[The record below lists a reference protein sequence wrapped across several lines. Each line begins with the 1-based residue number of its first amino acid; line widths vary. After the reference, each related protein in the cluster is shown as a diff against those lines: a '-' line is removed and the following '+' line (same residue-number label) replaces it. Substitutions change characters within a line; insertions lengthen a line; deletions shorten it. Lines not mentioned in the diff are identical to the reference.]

1 MLQIIFL
8 FFCVT
13 LGKVQQTEQV
23 SAVKAAPPDN
33 HLTAGQ
39 QRLITGPNSTQ
50 SAIQFVLQL
59 WQQYQGAISRT
70 LLASEADPAAR
81 QDLKQD
87 IFLALHQ
94 AAERLQAAELPRA
107 YLFRIVHNVTV
118 DHIARAQRHKWQP
131 LDDEVQQHMLDDCP
145 SEQLGEQQQSKL
157 LMQAVRRLS
166 PANRQVI
173 LLAMED
179 LPAPEI
185 ADILQISHGAVRVRI
200 NRAKTELMELMQDG
214 R

>member
-1 MLQIIFL
+1 MRNKQRHS
-8 FFCVT
+8 
-13 LGKVQQTEQV
+13 QT
-23 SAVKAAPPDN
+23 P
-33 HLTAGQ
+33 HLTARQ
-39 QRLITGPNSTQ
+39 QGLITGRNNNQ
-50 SAIQFVLQL
+50 SAIEFVLQL
-59 WQQYQGAISRT
+59 WQQHQGAISRS
-70 LLASEADPAAR
+70 LLANEADPAAR

-131 LDDEVQQHMLDDCP
+131 LDDDIQQQLLDDCP
-145 SEQLGEQQQSKL
+145 SEQLGEAQQSHQ

-166 PANRQVI
+166 AANRQVI

-179 LPAPEI
+179 LAAPEI
-185 ADILQISHGAVRVRI
+185 ADILQISHGAVRVRL
-200 NRAKTELMELMQDG
+200 NRAKTELMELMQNG

>member
-1 MLQIIFL
+1 MRNKQRHS
-8 FFCVT
+8 
-13 LGKVQQTEQV
+13 QT
-23 SAVKAAPPDN
+23 P
-33 HLTAGQ
+33 HLTARQ
-39 QRLITGPNSTQ
+39 QGLITGRNNNQ
-50 SAIQFVLQL
+50 SAIEFVLQL
-59 WQQYQGAISRT
+59 WQQHQGAISRS
-70 LLASEADPAAR
+70 LLANEADPAAR

-94 AAERLQAAELPRA
+94 AAARLQAAELPRA

-131 LDDEVQQHMLDDCP
+131 LDDDIQQQLLDDCP
-145 SEQLGEQQQSKL
+145 SEQLGEAQQSQQ

-166 PANRQVI
+166 AANRQVI

-179 LPAPEI
+179 LAAPEI
-185 ADILQISHGAVRVRI
+185 ADILQISHGAVRVRL
-200 NRAKTELMELMQDG
+200 NRAKTELMELMQNG

>member
-1 MLQIIFL
+1 M
-8 FFCVT
+8 
-13 LGKVQQTEQV
+13 
-23 SAVKAAPPDN
+23 
-33 HLTAGQ
+33 
-39 QRLITGPNSTQ
+39 
-50 SAIQFVLQL
+50 
-59 WQQYQGAISRT
+59 
-70 LLASEADPAAR
+70 LASEADPAAR

-87 IFLALHQ
+87 VFLALHQ

-131 LDDEVQQHMLDDCP
+131 LDDEVQQNMLDECP
-145 SEQLGEQQQSKL
+145 SEQLGEQQQSL
-157 LMQAVRRLS
+157 QLMRAVRRLS

-185 ADILQISHGAVRVRI
+185 ADILQISHGAVRVRL

>member
-1 MLQIIFL
+1 M
-8 FFCVT
+8 T
-13 LGKVQQTEQV
+13 V
-23 SAVKAAPPDN
+23 SN
-33 HLTAGQ
+33 T
-39 QRLITGPNSTQ
+39 
-50 SAIQFVLQL
+50 SAITPEQFLLQL
-59 WQQYQGAISRT
+59 WQQNQGAISRT

-94 AAERLQAAELPRA
+94 AAGRLHAADMPRA

-131 LDDEVQQHMLDDCP
+131 LDDDMQQQMLDDCP
-145 SEQLGEQQQSKL
+145 SEQLGEQQQSQQ

-166 PANRQVI
+166 PANRQVM

-179 LPAPEI
+179 LDAPEI
-185 ADILQISHGAVRVRI
+185 ADILQISHGAVRVRL
-200 NRAKTELMELMQDG
+200 NRAKTELMELMQNG

>member
-1 MLQIIFL
+1 L
-8 FFCVT
+8 
-13 LGKVQQTEQV
+13 K
-23 SAVKAAPPDN
+23 
-33 HLTAGQ
+33 
-39 QRLITGPNSTQ
+39 TGPDSGQHPTD
-50 SAIQFVLQL
+50 FVLQQ
-59 WQQYQGAISRT
+59 WQQHQGAISRA
-70 LLASEADPAAR
+70 LLANEADPAAR

-94 AAERLQAAELPRA
+94 AADRLKAAEMPRA

-131 LDDEVQQHMLDDCP
+131 LDDEIQQQLLDDCP
-145 SEQLGEQQQSKL
+145 SQQLAEQQQSQQ
-157 LMQAVRRLS
+157 LMLAVRQLS
-166 PANRQVI
+166 AANRQVI

-179 LPAPEI
+179 LDAPEI
-185 ADILQISHGAVRVRI
+185 ADILQISHGAVRVRL

>member
-1 MLQIIFL
+1 MAFFKHSADTPEQFL
-8 FFCVT
+8 
-13 LGKVQQTEQV
+13 
-23 SAVKAAPPDN
+23 
-33 HLTAGQ
+33 
-39 QRLITGPNSTQ
+39 
-50 SAIQFVLQL
+50 LQL
-59 WQQYQGAISRT
+59 WQQNQGAISRT

-94 AAERLQAAELPRA
+94 SAARIQAAEMPRA

-118 DHIARAQRHKWQP
+118 DHIARAKRQQWQT
-131 LDDEVQQHMLDDCP
+131 LEDEDQQHVVQDCP
-145 SEQLGEQQQSKL
+145 STEVAEQQQSQQ

-166 PANRQVI
+166 PANRQVM

-179 LPAPEI
+179 LDAPEI
-185 ADILQISHGAVRVRI
+185 ADILQISQGAVRVRL

>member
-1 MLQIIFL
+1 M
-8 FFCVT
+8 T
-13 LGKVQQTEQV
+13 V
-23 SAVKAAPPDN
+23 SN
-33 HLTAGQ
+33 T
-39 QRLITGPNSTQ
+39 
-50 SAIQFVLQL
+50 SAITPEQFLLQL
-59 WQQYQGAISRT
+59 WQQHQGAISRT

-94 AAERLQAAELPRA
+94 AAGRLQSAEMPRA

-118 DHIARAQRHKWQP
+118 DHIARAQRHKWQQ
-131 LDDEVQQHMLDDCP
+131 LEEDMQQIFDDCP
-145 SEQLGEQQQSKL
+145 SEQLGEQQQSQQ

-179 LPAPEI
+179 LDAPEI
-185 ADILQISHGAVRVRI
+185 ADILQISHGAVRVRL
-200 NRAKTELMELMQDG
+200 NRAKTELMELMQNG

>member
-1 MLQIIFL
+1 MTLSDNNNSVTPEQFL
-8 FFCVT
+8 
-13 LGKVQQTEQV
+13 L
-23 SAVKAAPPDN
+23 A
-33 HLTAGQ
+33 
-39 QRLITGPNSTQ
+39 
-50 SAIQFVLQL
+50 L

-94 AAERLQAAELPRA
+94 SAARIQAAEMPRA

-118 DHIARAQRHKWQP
+118 DHIARAKRQQWQP
-131 LDDEVQQHMLDDCP
+131 LDDEAQQQYTQDCP
-145 SEQLGEQQQSKL
+145 SAEVGEQQQSRQ

-179 LPAPEI
+179 LDAPEI
-185 ADILQISHGAVRVRI
+185 ADILQISQGAVRVRL

>member
-1 MLQIIFL
+1 MRNNQRHS
-8 FFCVT
+8 
-13 LGKVQQTEQV
+13 QT
-23 SAVKAAPPDN
+23 P
-33 HLTAGQ
+33 HLTARQ
-39 QRLITGPNSTQ
+39 QGLITGRNNNQ
-50 SAIQFVLQL
+50 SATEFVLQL
-59 WQQYQGAISRT
+59 WQQHQGAISRS
-70 LLASEADPAAR
+70 LLANEADPAAR

-131 LDDEVQQHMLDDCP
+131 LDDDIQQQLLDDCP
-145 SEQLGEQQQSKL
+145 SEQLGEAQQSQQ

-166 PANRQVI
+166 AANRQVI

-179 LPAPEI
+179 LAAPEI
-185 ADILQISHGAVRVRI
+185 ADILQISHGAVRVRL

>member
-1 MLQIIFL
+1 MSTG
-8 FFCVT
+8 VN
-13 LGKVQQTEQV
+13 
-23 SAVKAAPPDN
+23 SA
-33 HLTAGQ
+33 
-39 QRLITGPNSTQ
+39 Q
-50 SAIQFVLQL
+50 SAIDFVLQL
-59 WQQYQGAISRT
+59 WQQHQGAISRT

-87 IFLALHQ
+87 VFLALHQ

-118 DHIARAQRHKWQP
+118 DHIARAQRHKWQS
-131 LDDEVQQHMLDDCP
+131 LDEDTQQQLLEDCP
-145 SEQLGEQQQSKL
+145 SEQLGEQQQSL
-157 LMQAVRRLS
+157 QLMRAVRRLS

-185 ADILQISHGAVRVRI
+185 ADILQISHGAVRVRL

>member
-1 MLQIIFL
+1 LTFFKHSASTPEQFL
-8 FFCVT
+8 
-13 LGKVQQTEQV
+13 
-23 SAVKAAPPDN
+23 
-33 HLTAGQ
+33 
-39 QRLITGPNSTQ
+39 
-50 SAIQFVLQL
+50 LQL
-59 WQQYQGAISRT
+59 WQQNQGAISRT

-94 AAERLQAAELPRA
+94 SAARIQAAEMPRA

-118 DHIARAQRHKWQP
+118 DHIARAKRQQWQV
-131 LDDEVQQHMLDDCP
+131 LDEESERQFVQDCP
-145 SEQLGEQQQSKL
+145 SAEVGEQQQSQQ
-157 LMQAVRRLS
+157 LMQAVRCLS

-179 LPAPEI
+179 LAAPEI
-185 ADILQISHGAVRVRI
+185 AEILQISQGAVRVRL
-200 NRAKTELMELMQDG
+200 NRAKTELMELMQHG

>member
-1 MLQIIFL
+1 MRNKQRHS
-8 FFCVT
+8 
-13 LGKVQQTEQV
+13 QT
-23 SAVKAAPPDN
+23 P
-33 HLTAGQ
+33 HLTARQ
-39 QRLITGPNSTQ
+39 QGLITGRNNNQ
-50 SAIQFVLQL
+50 SAIDFVLQL
-59 WQQYQGAISRT
+59 WQQHQGAISRS
-70 LLASEADPAAR
+70 LLANEADPAAR

-131 LDDEVQQHMLDDCP
+131 LDNDIQLQLLDDCP
-145 SEQLGEQQQSKL
+145 SEQLGEAQQSQQ

-166 PANRQVI
+166 AANRQVM

-179 LPAPEI
+179 LAAPEI
-185 ADILQISHGAVRVRI
+185 ADILQISHGAVRVRL
-200 NRAKTELMELMQDG
+200 NRAKTELMELLQDG

>member
-1 MLQIIFL
+1 MRFFKHSANTPEQFL
-8 FFCVT
+8 
-13 LGKVQQTEQV
+13 
-23 SAVKAAPPDN
+23 
-33 HLTAGQ
+33 
-39 QRLITGPNSTQ
+39 
-50 SAIQFVLQL
+50 LQL
-59 WQQYQGAISRT
+59 WQQNQGAISRT

-94 AAERLQAAELPRA
+94 SAARIQAAEMPRA

-118 DHIARAQRHKWQP
+118 DHIARASRQQWRS
-131 LDDEVQQHMLDDCP
+131 LEEEDQQHFVQDCP
-145 SEQLGEQQQSKL
+145 STEVDEQQQSQQL
-157 LMQAVRRLS
+157 IHAVRRLS

-179 LPAPEI
+179 LDAPEI
-185 ADILQISHGAVRVRI
+185 ADILQISQGAVRVRL
-200 NRAKTELMELMQDG
+200 NRAKTELLELMQDG

>member
-1 MLQIIFL
+1 MSTG
-8 FFCVT
+8 VN
-13 LGKVQQTEQV
+13 
-23 SAVKAAPPDN
+23 SA
-33 HLTAGQ
+33 
-39 QRLITGPNSTQ
+39 Q
-50 SAIQFVLQL
+50 SAIDFVLQL
-59 WQQYQGAISRT
+59 WQQHQGAISRT

-87 IFLALHQ
+87 VFLALHQ
-94 AAERLQAAELPRA
+94 AAERLQTAELPRA

-131 LDDEVQQHMLDDCP
+131 LDEDTQQQLLEDCP
-145 SEQLGEQQQSKL
+145 SEQLGEQQQSQQ
-157 LMQAVRRLS
+157 LMRAVRCLS

-185 ADILQISHGAVRVRI
+185 ADILQISHGAVRVRL

>member
-1 MLQIIFL
+1 MTRSNTSTATPEQFL
-8 FFCVT
+8 
-13 LGKVQQTEQV
+13 L
-23 SAVKAAPPDN
+23 A
-33 HLTAGQ
+33 
-39 QRLITGPNSTQ
+39 
-50 SAIQFVLQL
+50 L

-70 LLASEADPAAR
+70 LMASEADAAAR

-94 AAERLQAAELPRA
+94 SAERLQTAELPRA

-131 LDDEVQQHMLDDCP
+131 LDDETQQQMLQDCP
-145 SEQLGEQQQSKL
+145 SAEVAEKQQSQQ

-179 LPAPEI
+179 LDAPEI
-185 ADILQISHGAVRVRI
+185 AEILQISHGAVRVRL
-200 NRAKTELMELMQDG
+200 NRAKTELMEVMQHG

>member
-1 MLQIIFL
+1 MTFFKHSADTPEQFL
-8 FFCVT
+8 
-13 LGKVQQTEQV
+13 
-23 SAVKAAPPDN
+23 
-33 HLTAGQ
+33 
-39 QRLITGPNSTQ
+39 
-50 SAIQFVLQL
+50 LQL
-59 WQQYQGAISRT
+59 WQQNQGAISRT

-94 AAERLQAAELPRA
+94 SAARIQTAEMPRA

-118 DHIARAQRHKWQP
+118 DHIARAKRQQWQP
-131 LDDEVQQHMLDDCP
+131 LDDENQQHFTQDCP
-145 SEQLGEQQQSKL
+145 STEVDEQQQSQQ
-157 LMQAVRRLS
+157 LMLAVRRLS

-179 LPAPEI
+179 LDAPEI
-185 ADILQISHGAVRVRI
+185 ADILQISQGAVRVRL
-200 NRAKTELMELMQDG
+200 NRAKTELMELMQHG

>member
-1 MLQIIFL
+1 L
-8 FFCVT
+8 T
-13 LGKVQQTEQV
+13 V
-23 SAVKAAPPDN
+23 SN
-33 HLTAGQ
+33 T
-39 QRLITGPNSTQ
+39 
-50 SAIQFVLQL
+50 SAITPEQFLLQL
-59 WQQYQGAISRT
+59 WQQNQGAISRT

-94 AAERLQAAELPRA
+94 AAGRLQAAEMPRA

-118 DHIARAQRHKWQP
+118 DHIARSQRHKWQP
-131 LDDEVQQHMLDDCP
+131 LEEDMQQQMLDDCP
-145 SEQLGEQQQSKL
+145 SEQLGEQQQSQQ

-179 LPAPEI
+179 LDAPEI
-185 ADILQISHGAVRVRI
+185 ADILQISHGAVRVRL
-200 NRAKTELMELMQDG
+200 NRAKTELMELMQNG

>member
-1 MLQIIFL
+1 M
-8 FFCVT
+8 
-13 LGKVQQTEQV
+13 
-23 SAVKAAPPDN
+23 
-33 HLTAGQ
+33 
-39 QRLITGPNSTQ
+39 ITGLNSAQ
-50 SAIQFVLQL
+50 SAIDFVLQL
-59 WQQYQGAISRT
+59 WQQHQGAISRT
-70 LLASEADPAAR
+70 LLANEADPAAR

-87 IFLALHQ
+87 VFLALHQ

-131 LDDEVQQHMLDDCP
+131 LDDEIQQSLLDDCP
-145 SEQLGEQQQSKL
+145 SEQLDGQQQSRQ

-179 LPAPEI
+179 LDAPEI
-185 ADILQISHGAVRVRI
+185 ADILQISHGAVRVRL

>member
-1 MLQIIFL
+1 MRN
-8 FFCVT
+8 
-13 LGKVQQTEQV
+13 KKRRNQT
-23 SAVKAAPPDN
+23 P

-39 QRLITGPNSTQ
+39 QGLITDSNNGQ
-50 SAIQFVLQL
+50 SATDFILQL
-59 WQQYQGAISRT
+59 WQQHQGAISRA
-70 LLASEADPAAR
+70 LMANEADPVAR

-94 AAERLQAAELPRA
+94 AADRLQAAELPRA

-131 LDDEVQQHMLDDCP
+131 LEDEIQQQLLDDCP
-145 SEQLGEQQQSKL
+145 SQQLGEQQQSQQ
-157 LMQAVRRLS
+157 LMRAVRQLS
-166 PANRQVI
+166 AANRQVI

-179 LPAPEI
+179 LDAPQI
-185 ADILQISHGAVRVRI
+185 ADILQISHGAVRVRL
-200 NRAKTELMELMQDG
+200 NRAKTELMELMQHG

>member
-1 MLQIIFL
+1 MSTG
-8 FFCVT
+8 VNSAE
-13 LGKVQQTEQV
+13 GATE
-23 SAVKAAPPDN
+23 
-33 HLTAGQ
+33 
-39 QRLITGPNSTQ
+39 
-50 SAIQFVLQL
+50 FVLQL
-59 WQQYQGAISRT
+59 WLQHQGAISRT

-131 LDDEVQQHMLDDCP
+131 LDDEIQQHLLDDCP
-145 SEQLGEQQQSKL
+145 SAQLGEQQQSQQ

-185 ADILQISHGAVRVRI
+185 ADILQVSHGAVRVRL